1 MIPFQV
7 PASLAGEEIR
17 LRIYNLSGQ
26 VVRVLHAD
34 VPGAGEHR
42 ITWDGRDQY
51 GRPVASGVYVYS
63 LQTGGRAVHRRMMLL
78 R

>member
-1 MIPFQV
+1 M

-17 LRIYNLSGQ
+17 LHIYNLSGQ
-26 VVRVLHAD
+26 LVRVLHAD
-34 VPGAGEHR
+34 APRAGEHR

-51 GRPVASGVYVYS
+51 GRPAASGVYVYS
-63 LQTGGRAVHRRMMLL
+63 LQTGSWAVHRRMMLL